1 MSLRTARA
9 LGFQNCHFGEIA
21 ITRQL
26 EQKSSTRNFPEADL
40 VGPRA
45 MARMPMSAKLKTG
58 STPLIA
64 S

>member
-1 MSLRTARA
+1 LNKKA
-9 LGFQNCHFGEIA
+9 QV
-21 ITRQL
+21 
-26 EQKSSTRNFPEADL
+26 RNFPEADL

-58 STPLIA
+58 STPRIA